1 MHQSISN
8 LPVPL
13 HSTQSVTI
21 FDISL
26 IQIFGVWDLGGEHLQ
41 IIMNSRYYHVCV
53 STWGEIKKKVT
64 RYKEMT
70 LLWGQFNGSPT
81 LMSCKKMEEEK
92 EIFWFIIQPLTLEHG
107 ETSGRWQGLGR
118 NSLTRCLYCKVTG
131 FKSC

>member
-8 LPVPL
+8 FQCPFIAL
-13 HSTQSVTI
+13 SQSPFLTFLWYKYLEFEIWEVS
-21 FDISL
+21 IS
-26 IQIFGVWDLGGEHLQ
+26 Q
-41 IIMNSRYYHVCV
+41 NSRYYHVCV

-81 LMSCKKMEEEK
+81 LKSCKKMEEEK
-92 EIFWFIIQPLTLEHG
+92 EIFWFITQPLTLEHG
-107 ETSGRWQGLGR
+107 EISGRWQGLGR

-131 FKSC
+131 FKNC